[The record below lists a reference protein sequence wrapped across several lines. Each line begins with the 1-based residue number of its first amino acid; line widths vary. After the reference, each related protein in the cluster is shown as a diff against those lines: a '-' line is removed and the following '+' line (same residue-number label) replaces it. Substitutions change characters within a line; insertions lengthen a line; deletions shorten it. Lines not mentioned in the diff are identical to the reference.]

1 MAETSVFRNAID
13 FLNVVG
19 IYDVILPFLLVFTIV
34 FAILE
39 KTKILGTEKA
49 GDKIYT
55 KKNLNAMV
63 AFISSFLVVAS
74 TKLVAVINEAVASVV
89 LVLIVSVSFLLLI
102 GVFFKTGE
110 FSLEQYPKW
119 IGFFMILMFIG
130 VVLIFLNALGWLET
144 IIGGIIYYY
153 DVQWVATLIM
163 LIVMGAFIAFII
175 HEPKEKKEEKK

>member
-19 IYDVILPFLLVFTIV
+19 VYDVILPFLLVFTIV

-39 KTKILGTEKA
+39 KTKILGIEKA
-49 GDKIYT
+49 GDKVYT

-74 TKLVAVINEAVASVV
+74 TKLVGVINEAVASVV
-89 LVLIVSVSFLLLI
+89 LVLIVSVCFLLLI

-110 FSLEQYPKW
+110 FSLEQYPRW

-130 VVLIFLNALGWLET
+130 VVLIFLNALDWLKY
-144 IIGGIIYYY
+144 ILSLFVYW
-153 DVQWVATLIM
+153 DSQWAATFLLFI
-163 LIVMGAFIAFII
+163 LVIVFMVFITW
-175 HEPKEKKEEKK
+175 EPKKESKG